1 MTGDR
6 NHKIVV
12 AVALTLLTAL
22 TAQAQSTGSNSDNKT
37 RQPVT
42 DTRGNLPGWMFTSF
56 PTNGTK
62 ADPPKINPFGQIGG
76 AQTNIKP
83 LTGPGA
89 GIGYIDGGRTV
100 IYQGGYG
107 YPGYYP
113 YGNAG
118 TTVIVNQNPVIYP
131 VGNIGAGQGG
141 YESTPSTV
149 TVVQTDPSGRTR
161 MSTSTSSVF
170 NGFAV
175 PGYTTS
181 FVSGQTVYSPFGAYI
196 GCPRFVYSRY
206 VIVGA
211 SYPYLNG
218 RNTNLIIS
226 PWSASDPYINA
237 DANRGQNLGLAL
249 RDFSRF
255 WEQGNAAGLR
265 RRVQPDVPVAVFDA
279 GQLVYSLRRV
289 DFLALAADALDQV
302 QTVSFRFTD
311 IRERN
316 DGLVN
321 AYAIHTYR
329 SRTDGTTH
337 SVQICYT
344 LVYLNGDWYLSAA
357 SIAP

>member
-1 MTGDR
+1 MIGDR
-6 NHKIVV
+6 NYKI
-12 AVALTLLTAL
+12 AAAAALTVLTAI
-22 TAQAQSTGSNSDNKT
+22 TAQAQTNNSSDNKT
-37 RQPVT
+37 RQPAT
-42 DTRGNLPGWMFTSF
+42 DTRVNLPGWMFTPF
-56 PTNGTK
+56 PVNGTK
-62 ADPPKINPFGQIGG
+62 AEPPKINPFGQNGN
-76 AQTNIKP
+76 TTMNVKP

-89 GIGYIDGGRTV
+89 GIGYIDGGKTV

-113 YGNAG
+113 YGGAG

-131 VGNIGAGQGG
+131 SGNTASGETG
-141 YESTPSTV
+141 YESTPPTV
-149 TVVQTDPSGRTR
+149 TVVQTDPFGRTQ
-161 MSTSTSSVF
+161 MSTSTASIF
-170 NGFAV
+170 NGFAF

-181 FVSGQTVYSPFGAYI
+181 FVSGQTVYSPFGAYV
-196 GCPRFVYSRY
+196 GCPLYVYSRY

-211 SYPYLNG
+211 PYPYLNG
-218 RNTNLIIS
+218 RDTNIVIS
-226 PWSASDPYINA
+226 PWSAGDPYIIA
-237 DANRGQNLGLAL
+237 DAARGQNLGIAL

-279 GQLVYSLRRV
+279 GRLLYSLRRV

-311 IRERN
+311 VRERN

-321 AYAIHTYR
+321 AYALHTYR